1 MTLQILG
8 FAIKKIFFSSKFHYF
23 HNCLDTKFTISFYS
37 GALSAR
43 LYIDAL
49 NIRRLVGDNLAILVQ
64 CVVTLVAGF
73 SIAFASDWKLTLI
86 VICVIPVIGSQNY
99 IQVKFLKGFSE
110 DAKVKILTLLQ

>member
-1 MTLQILG
+1 VHQEVAW
-8 FAIKKIFFSSKFHYF
+8 FDEPSNS
-23 HNCLDTKFTISFYS
+23 S
-37 GALSAR
+37 GALGAR

-64 CVVTLVAGF
+64 CIVTLLAGF

-86 VICVIPVIGSQNY
+86 VICVIPVVGSQNY

-110 DAKVKILTLLQ
+110 DSKVKIYTFLL